1 VHDFYYAE
9 GNIYAKLQQL
19 EKDKDVIG
27 SGTAGQYE
35 KQKALLESV
44 LPKTKSLDEIFIS
57 PNHEFIHQFDLGYVE
72 KDQWNSKTRQ
82 AEPAM
87 VSYNLAEKF

>member
-1 VHDFYYAE
+1 MGTRFYYTE

-27 SGTAGQYE
+27 FGTAGQYE

-57 PNHEFIHQFDLGYVE
+57 QIMSLYI
-72 KDQWNSKTRQ
+72 
-82 AEPAM
+82 
-87 VSYNLAEKF
+87 NLIWVM